1 MSLRSQL
8 IAFVSCMLIAICSGF
23 FFLTIDNA
31 SRYALD
37 QMESNSTDSA
47 TVLALALSS
56 QARTEDALFVE
67 SVVDAL
73 FDSGYYQSIEVA
85 FDNGPTISRHAKLE
99 VDDVPPWF
107 LNMVTIESPVA
118 VSPVMAG
125 WVKSGQVTVKSHPGI
140 AYSELWGSIIESFWW
155 SILIFIVS
163 SLTVVFGL
171 KISLQPLR
179 SIEQKA
185 IAIADKDFRQ
195 IPFVP
200 KAREL
205 RRVVLAINEM
215 VVKVE
220 FMLSAQYSRTERQRV
235 GTFQDGVTG
244 LGNKDAFLR
253 DLNRMVSPDDET
265 ASSGVVVLCQV
276 GGLEELNKTVGMQ
289 GGDEMLRRVATELEQ
304 AVSGNDGITC
314 RLGGGLFGTLFVGA
328 SEAQQGALLDLI
340 HSSVRSSLVAYGYDG
355 RCSTGSTYYGGGQ
368 TVAALMQRA
377 EQTLLENKG
386 AALVTLEDARPTSQ
400 RIETDDSLHETNWRE
415 TLNEVIENEQ
425 FAPLFQPTISID
437 GGAVVHYEVLS
448 RLKTDW
454 NDSVEPGMF
463 MPMAARVGLVS
474 RLDRSIINYV
484 LRRREASSPPIT
496 FNLSL
501 DAINDDQFRA
511 WLLKTLS
518 AVEKRADVSFETS
531 EETLAEAGDV
541 GVRLANALR
550 QIGVRFGLDRCGVT
564 RVELDLLR
572 ELRADYNKL
581 DGQLVRNLGQDR
593 KRRDYLEN
601 LVSLRHAMDVKVYAE
616 KVETESE
623 LELLKEL
630 GLDGAQGFCI
640 AEPGPQ
646 PW

>member
-1 MSLRSQL
+1 MSLRNQL
-8 IAFVSCMLIAICSGF
+8 IVFVSCMLVAICSGF

-37 QMESNSTDSA
+37 QMDSNSTDSA

-56 QARTEDALFVE
+56 QEQAGDPLFVQ

-85 FDNGPTISRHAKLE
+85 FDKGPTISRQAKIE
-99 VDDVPPWF
+99 VDDVPAWF
-107 LNMVTIESPVA
+107 FNVVKIESPVA
-118 VSPVMAG
+118 VSPVMTG
-125 WVKSGQVTVKSHPGI
+125 WVRSGQVAVKSHPGI
-140 AYSELWGSIIESFWW
+140 AYSELWGSIVESFWW
-155 SILIFIVS
+155 SILIFIAS
-163 SLTVVFGL
+163 SVTVVFGL

-185 IAIADKDFRQ
+185 VAIADKDFRQ

-220 FMLSAQYSRTERQRV
+220 FMLSEQYSRTERQRV
-235 GTFQDGVTG
+235 VTFRDGVTG

-289 GGDEMLRRVATELEQ
+289 GGDEMLRRVAKELEQ
-304 AVSGNDGITC
+304 IASADNGITC

-328 SEAQQGALLDLI
+328 SEDKQGALLDLI
-340 HSSVRSSLVAYGYDG
+340 HSSVRNSLVAYGYDG

-377 EQTLLENKG
+377 EQTLLEDDG
-386 AALVTLEDARPTSQ
+386 TALVTFEDKPHSSHRV
-400 RIETDDSLHETNWRE
+400 ETDDSLHETNWRE
-415 TLNEVIENEQ
+415 TLNEVIQNEQ
-425 FAPLFQPTISID
+425 FAPLYQPTMSID
-437 GGAVVHYEVLS
+437 GKSVVHYEVLS
-448 RLKTDW
+448 RLKTVW

-474 RLDRSIINYV
+474 RLDKSIINYV
-484 LRRREASSPPIT
+484 LHRRDTSTPPIT

-501 DAINDDQFRA
+501 EAINDEEFRA
-511 WLLKTLS
+511 WLPEVLTGVDRQS
-518 AVEKRADVSFETS
+518 DVSFETS
-531 EETLAEAGDV
+531 EETLAKAGAV
-541 GVRLANALR
+541 GVELANALR
-550 QIGVRFGLDRCGVT
+550 KIGVRFGLDRCGVA

-581 DGQLVRNLGQDR
+581 DGHLIRNLGQDR

-616 KVETESE
+616 KVETQSE

-630 GLDGAQGFCI
+630 GLDGVQGFCI